1 MIVRA
6 SPAAGSD
13 AAAAEIV
20 GIDWG
25 TTRRRV
31 VALDARARLLR
42 EWEDDAGMLG
52 VSGRFAAALDEA
64 LQRVGPVAGHA
75 LVLMAGMV
83 GSAQGWHAVPYVE
96 AGSPLETL
104 AQRLFEVPDAP
115 RGLRCRIVP
124 GCRWRGEAGAVDVM
138 RGEET
143 QLLGAVALGRR
154 DGGFV
159 LPGTHSKWVALR
171 DGRIERFRTYLSG
184 ELFAL
189 LSHHGTLAPLVREPR
204 EDAAA
209 FADGVRASG
218 RGALSQVLFECRARV
233 VAGDLP
239 AASARDWLSGAL
251 IGTEWHDALQRLGRP
266 SAPVCIIGTAG
277 LAALHLRAA
286 QQLGVPAET
295 LDAREAQLAAW
306 GALARGLGHSPSGRR
321 STP

>member
-1 MIVRA
+1 VFLKYCR
-6 SPAAGSD
+6 PWLGREPD
-13 AAAAEIV
+13 AA
-20 GIDWG
+20 
-25 TTRRRV
+25 
-31 VALDARARLLR
+31 VAL
-42 EWEDDAGMLG
+42 
-52 VSGRFAAALDEA
+52 V
-64 LQRVGPVAGHA
+64 
-75 LVLMAGMV
+75 GMV
-83 GSAQGWHAVPYVE
+83 GSKEGWRMAPYARCPAGPEEIARAMIEVE
-96 AGSPLETL
+96 IGDG
-104 AQRLFEVPDAP
+104 RK
-115 RGLRCRIVP
+115 GHIVP
-124 GCRWRGEAGAVDVM
+124 GLSCEPQPGAVDVM

-251 IGTEWHDALQRLGRP
+251 IGTEWHDAWQRLGRP
-266 SAPVCIIGTAG
+266 SAPVWF
-277 LAALHLRAA
+277 AALHLRAA